1 MIDGCDGEIARLK
14 FKHSDWGEWYDTIS
28 DDVINLSYQLSLG
41 YALYN
46 LTANYAWLQL
56 GLATF
61 VLGWALCFALY
72 RKLMMSGKGT
82 HLALDFGL
90 QDENM
95 SAFSKFV
102 AKCEAIGHR
111 DCYALILMVFAI
123 IGPTAVKIGLIL
135 SFAVVAITTLQW
147 ALTSLR
153 RPTRRRPRDTAS
165 ARAIR

>member
-1 MIDGCDGEIARLK
+1 MRFIDLLATSGSHGQTPCLAVVTAFVTPNTLWLLALGGCLYQLSSMIDGCDGEIARLK

-82 HLALDFGL
+82 HLAL
-90 QDENM
+90 
-95 SAFSKFV
+95 
-102 AKCEAIGHR
+102 
-111 DCYALILMVFAI
+111 ILVFR
-123 IGPTAVKIGLIL
+123 TKTCLRSRSL
-135 SFAVVAITTLQW
+135 S
-147 ALTSLR
+147 R
-153 RPTRRRPRDTAS
+153 Y
-165 ARAIR
+165 